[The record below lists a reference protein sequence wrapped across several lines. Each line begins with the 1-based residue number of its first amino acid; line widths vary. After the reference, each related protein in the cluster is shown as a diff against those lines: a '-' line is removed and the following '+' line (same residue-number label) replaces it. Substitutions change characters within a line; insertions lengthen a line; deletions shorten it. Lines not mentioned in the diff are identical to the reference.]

1 MTDASHS
8 FEWAGNA
15 LICQKRNDDLVQRLR
30 ALALGGGLQESCG
43 KWARCR
49 ACGLADHRIKI
60 TRQSHLANGVQRYK
74 RTTQQI
80 VSRRRQARAQ
90 ADKLMGRRFVRCSHK
105 LRAYP
110 IPQSCNPW
118 SSDPR
123 QHRDRQAGRT

>member
-1 MTDASHS
+1 MPDASHS
-8 FEWAGNA
+8 FERADNA
-15 LICQKRNDDLVQRLR
+15 LICQKRSDGLVQRLR
-30 ALALGGGLQESCG
+30 ALALGGGLQASCR
-43 KWARCR
+43 KWARCV

-90 ADKLMGRRFVRCSHK
+90 PDEFMGRRFVRSSNK

-118 SSDPR
+118 PSDPR
-123 QHRDRQAGRT
+123 QHRNRQAGRT